1 MIVPFNKQASGAE
14 PQGPKVSETDLLLA
28 LGAMHNAGR
37 FENMGAETDP
47 EKMDA
52 LVKRFKGMRFDPSL
66 QKQGPVDKQAI
77 PGVTTVPD
85 RERGGTAQRDVRVD

>member
-37 FENMGAETDP
+37 FKQPEANKPVEP
-47 EKMDA
+47 EK
-52 LVKRFKGMRFDPSL
+52 
-66 QKQGPVDKQAI
+66 
-77 PGVTTVPD
+77 
-85 RERGGTAQRDVRVD
+85 